1 MKKSRTMA
9 LLVIL
14 IVVYGLLAYTVGF
27 GWGETKTG
35 AAENIKLGL
44 DLAGGVS
51 VTYQTVESN
60 PDDED
65 LNDTIYKLQKR
76 AESYSTEAEV
86 YKEGSNRINIDIP
99 GVSNAEEVL
108 EDLGNPG
115 SLYFMTEDGETVL
128 TGSDVASARART
140 LSDSQS
146 TKNKTPYLVEL
157 QLTDEGAEKFAT
169 ATAENQGK
177 TIAIIYDGQLVS
189 APTVNAVIS
198 NGQAVIENM
207 ESFETADE
215 LASMI
220 RIGALKLE
228 LETIRSNV
236 VGAKLGI
243 DAIDTSLLAG
253 LIGLIIIMI
262 FMIVVYRIQGVSAS
276 LALAGYVG
284 LMLFVLNA
292 FDITL
297 TLPGIAGIIL
307 SVGMAVDANVIVFER
322 VKEELTAGK
331 NVETAIRSGY
341 QKALSAIIDGNV
353 TTLIAAAVL
362 GIKGS
367 GTVKGFAQTLAIG
380 IILSMITALLVTRI
394 FVSAFYLLGCKK
406 VGMYGVKKETKSF
419 DFIGKKKI
427 CAIISGAV
435 ILAGIVFMIIHGV
448 NKDGI
453 FNYSLDFVG
462 GSSTTVTFEK
472 ELSLEEINEQA
483 VPIFEKTVGADVQT
497 QAVRDT
503 TEVVFKTRTLSNE
516 ERQEIYAGLEEAFN
530 IDTELIQAED
540 ISSTVSSEMKTD
552 AIVAVILATVCM
564 LIYIRFRFKDFRFAG
579 SSVLAL
585 VHDVLVVLAFYAI
598 ARVSVGNTFIAC
610 MLTIVGYSINATI
623 VIFDRIRENLNNS
636 MTSNEETLKEIAN
649 KSIGQTFTR
658 SIYTSLTTF
667 IMVFFL
673 YILGVSSVKE
683 FALPLIIGIICGA
696 YSSVFLAGA
705 LWQTF
710 RVKFPV
716 KKEY

>member
-1 MKKSRTMA
+1 MKKKSTVMA
-9 LLVIL
+9 LLAAL
-14 IVVYGLLAYTVGF
+14 IVVYGFLAFTVIH

-51 VTYQTVESN
+51 VTYQTKEEN
-60 PDDED
+60 PGEEE
-65 LNDTIYKLQKR
+65 LKDTIYQLQKR

-86 YKEGSNRINIDIP
+86 YQEGSNRINVDIP

-115 SLYFMTEDGETVL
+115 TLYFMTESGETVL
-128 TGSDVASARART
+128 TGTDVDSAKART
-140 LSDSQS
+140 VSD
-146 TKNKTPYLVEL
+146 KTTGATSYQVEL
-157 QLTDEGAEKFAT
+157 TLTDEGAEKFAT
-169 ATAENQGK
+169 ATKENLNK
-177 TIAIIYDGQLVS
+177 TIAIVYDGELVS
-189 APTVNAVIS
+189 SPTVEAEIT
-198 NGQAVIENM
+198 GGKAQITGM
-207 ESFETADE
+207 ESFEAADE

-220 RIGALKLE
+220 RIGSLKLE
-228 LETIRSNV
+228 LETLRSNV

-243 DAIDTSLLAG
+243 DAIDSSLLAG
-253 LIGLIIIMI
+253 FIGLIIIMV
-262 FMIVVYRIQGVSAS
+262 FMIVIYRIQGVSAS
-276 LALAGYVG
+276 IALAGYVG

-322 VKEELTAGK
+322 VKEELTEGK
-331 NVETAIRSGY
+331 NVEAAIRGGY

-353 TTLIAAAVL
+353 TTLIAAFVL
-362 GIKGS
+362 GVKGS

-380 IILSMITALLVTRI
+380 IVLSMITALFVTRV
-394 FVSAFYLLGCKK
+394 FAMAFYHMGCKK
-406 VGMYGVKKETKSF
+406 VSLYGAKKEAKSF
-419 DFIGKKKI
+419 DFVGKKKI

-435 ILAGIVFMIIHGV
+435 ILAGIAFMAVHGV

-453 FNYSLDFVG
+453 LNYSLDFVG
-462 GSSTTVTFEK
+462 GSSTTVTFEE
-472 ELSLEEINEQA
+472 ELSLKEINDKA
-483 VPIFEKTVGADVQT
+483 VPIFEKTVNGSVQT

-503 TEVVFKTRTLSNE
+503 TEVVFKTRTLSND
-516 ERQEIYAGLEEAFN
+516 ERQEIYAGLEEAFG
-530 IDTELIQAED
+530 IDTEKIQAED
-540 ISSTVSSEMKTD
+540 ISSTVSSEMKVD
-552 AIVAVILATVCM
+552 AIVAVILATIGM

-585 VHDVLVVLAFYAI
+585 LHDVLVVLAFYAI
-598 ARVSVGNTFIAC
+598 VRVSVGNTSIAC

-636 MTSNEETLKEIAN
+636 MTSDEETLKEIAN
-649 KSIGQTFTR
+649 KSINQTLSR
-658 SIYTSLTTF
+658 SIYTSFTTF

-673 YILGVSSVKE
+673 YILGVTSVKE
-683 FALPLIIGIICGA
+683 FALPLIVGIICGA

-716 KKEY
+716 KKES

>member
-1 MKKSRTMA
+1 MKKSRTMG
-9 LLVIL
+9 LLVLL

-35 AAENIKLGL
+35 SAENIKLGL

-51 VTYQTVESN
+51 VTYQTIESN
-60 PDDED
+60 PDSED
-65 LNDTIYKLQKR
+65 LDDTVYKLQKR

-115 SLYFMTEDGETVL
+115 SLYFMTEAGEIVL
-128 TGSDVASARART
+128 TGTDVSSARGRT
-140 LSDSQS
+140 GTDRDTNIVSHW
-146 TKNKTPYLVEL
+146 VEL
-157 QLTDEGAEKFAT
+157 QLTNEGAEKFAE
-169 ATAENQGK
+169 ATQANKGK
-177 TIAIIYDGQLVS
+177 SIAIIYDGELVS
-189 APTVNAVIS
+189 SPTVESVITD
-198 NGQAVIENM
+198 GQARITGM
-207 ESFETADE
+207 ESFEAADE

-253 LIGLIIIMI
+253 LIGLILIMI
-262 FMIVVYRIQGVSAS
+262 FMIAVYRIQGVAAS

-362 GIKGS
+362 AIKGS

-380 IILSMITALLVTRI
+380 IILSMITALLVTRV

-406 VGMYGVKKETKSF
+406 VGMYGVKREARSF

-427 CAIISGAV
+427 CGIISGAV
-435 ILAGIVFMIIHGV
+435 ILAGIVFMVIHGV

-503 TEVVFKTRTLSNE
+503 TQVIFKTRTLSVE

-530 IDTELIQAED
+530 IDTEKIGADD

-552 AIVAVILATVCM
+552 AVVAVILATIGM

-649 KSIGQTFTR
+649 KSIAQTFTR

-683 FALPLIIGIICGA
+683 FALPLMIGIICGA
-696 YSSVFLAGA
+696 YSSIFLAGA

-716 KKEY
+716 RKED